1 MQKLLFHEI
10 HQKSRL
16 SVKEVNEA
24 LKEFDLYSTQWSIL
38 FCIKQFGS
46 MTQKEIWQY
55 LNVEA
60 PTVTRTV
67 ARLEE
72 SGWVERREGVDKRE
86 RIVYLTE
93 RAEEAVPQITKRIL
107 EVEEKLVSSLTENEQ
122 AQLIELLKKIG
133 NDAGQEKDV
142 SHD

>member
-38 FCIKQFGS
+38 FCLPQFGS

-60 PTVTRTV
+60 PTVTRTIV
-67 ARLEE
+67 RLEA
-72 SGWVERREGVDKRE
+72 SGWINRREGTDKRE
-86 RIVYLTE
+86 TIVQLSSLAE
-93 RAEEAVPQITKRIL
+93 QKVPEVEKRSRHAEEKIRCKLRT
-107 EVEEKLVSSLTENEQ
+107 EER
-122 AQLIELLKKIG
+122 
-133 NDAGQEKDV
+133 
-142 SHD
+142 

>member
-24 LKEFDLYSTQWSIL
+24 LKEFHLYSSQWSIL
-38 FCIKQFGS
+38 FCLKQFGS

-60 PTVTRTV
+60 PTVTRTLI
-67 ARLEE
+67 RLEE
-72 SGWVERREGVDKRE
+72 SGWIVRKEGTDKRE
-86 RIVYLTE
+86 RIVQLSAE
-93 RAEEAVPQITKRIL
+93 AEEAVPKIEKRIQ
-107 EVEEKLVSSLTENEQ
+107 EVEEKLVSSLSDDEQ
-122 AQLIELLKKIG
+122 KLLIELLKKIG
-133 NDAGQEKDV
+133 E
-142 SHD
+142 